1 MMITVAILCYNLEDR
16 IAACLESV
24 ISQDFEDMEILVID
38 DCSKDHS
45 VEVVN
50 DLIGKHPER
59 IFRHIVNSENLG
71 LSKVRNIA
79 IKEASGEY
87 LYFVDGD
94 DTIESGTL
102 SLFYRRIAET
112 QADVVCGS
120 FRKKNFEGK
129 VYITKQFPEDTIKGE
144 FAYASY
150 IEKYINGYFCLAAW
164 NNLYRM
170 DFLRKHEICCATHYR
185 SYEDRLFT
193 FKVVLNA
200 RNVSYIHDVTYNYYD
215 VKASI
220 RHQRKD
226 LAFLQNFMAVI
237 ESVFDAKRDFE
248 SLHNRPLPPGAL
260 FLLNYI
266 CLTSGPLKNVI
277 EANFSKD
284 EKRQFLKWLKKQYRE
299 NNMNWSSI
307 VGSYNRISYLILSS
321 LLPYTLFCFYF
332 SHIKTIAKVVEKL
345 TARRCKN

>member
-1 MMITVAILCYNLEDR
+1 MKITVAIPCYNLEDR

-24 ISQDFEDMEILVID
+24 IQQDFKDMEILVVD
-38 DCSKDHS
+38 DCSKDRS

-50 DLIGKHPER
+50 SLIGKHPER
-59 IFRHIVNSENLG
+59 IIRHIVNSENIG

-79 IKEASGEY
+79 IKEAAGEY

-94 DTIESGTL
+94 DTIEPGTL
-102 SLFYRRIAET
+102 SLFYRRMEET

-129 VYITKQFPEDTIKGE
+129 AYVTKQFPEDTIKGE

-150 IEKYINGYFCLAAW
+150 IEEHIIGYFCLAAW
-164 NNLYRM
+164 NNLYRL
-170 DFLRKHEICCATHYR
+170 DFLRKYDICCATHYR

-200 RNVSYIHDVTYNYYD
+200 RSVSYIHDVTYNYCD

-220 RHQRKD
+220 RHQRKNM
-226 LAFLQNFMAVI
+226 AFLHTFKAVI
-237 ESVFDAKRDFE
+237 ESVFEVKRVFE
-248 SLHNRPLPPGAL
+248 SVNNRVLPQGAL

-266 CLTSGPLKNVI
+266 CLTNGPLKNVI
-277 EANFSKD
+277 EANVGKD
-284 EKRQFLKWLKKQYRE
+284 EKKLFLKWLKKQYRE
-299 NNMNWSSI
+299 NNMTWSSI
-307 VGSYNRISYLILSS
+307 VGPYNRISYIILSS
-321 LLPYTLFCFYF
+321 PLPYALFCFYF
-332 SHIKTIAKVVEKL
+332 SHIKTIAGVVEKL
-345 TARRCKN
+345 TVRRCKK

>member
-1 MMITVAILCYNLEDR
+1 MKITVAISCYNLEDR

-24 ISQDFEDMEILVID
+24 IQQDFQDMEILVID
-38 DCSKDHS
+38 DCSNDHS

-50 DLIGKHPER
+50 DQIRKHSER

-79 IKEASGEY
+79 IKEAAGEY
-87 LYFVDGD
+87 LFFVDGD
-94 DTIESGTL
+94 DTIEPGTL
-102 SLFYRRIAET
+102 SLFYRRMEET

-129 VYITKQFPEDTIKGE
+129 AYITKQFPEDTIKGE
-144 FAYASY
+144 YAYASY
-150 IEKYINGYFCLAAW
+150 IEKYITGYFCLAAW
-164 NNLYRM
+164 NNLYRL
-170 DFLRKHEICCATHYR
+170 DFLRKYEIYCATHYR

-200 RNVSYIHDVTYNYYD
+200 RSVTYNYCD

-226 LAFLQNFMAVI
+226 LAFLHTFQAVI
-237 ESVFDAKRDFE
+237 ESVFEAKRNFE
-248 SLHNRPLPPGAL
+248 SVNNKVLPQGAL

-266 CLTSGPLKNVI
+266 CLTNGPLKNVI
-277 EANFSKD
+277 EANVGRD
-284 EKRQFLKWLKKQYRE
+284 EKKQFLKRLKKQYRE
-299 NNMNWSSI
+299 NNMTWSSI
-307 VGSYNRISYLILSS
+307 VGPYNRISYLILSS
-321 LLPYTLFCFYF
+321 PLPYPLFCFYF
-332 SHIKTIAKVVEKL
+332 GHMKVIAKVVEKL
-345 TARRCKN
+345 TARRCEN